1 MIAAACIALS
11 GMGFAGWLLV
21 AKRRAASTWAHEL
34 KAIRLHLPADL
45 DAGAV
50 ARWLGMVAASTSV
63 PKWSR
68 RPPLVLGMEVRATAR
83 GITHLLLVPEYG
95 ETTLLQTVRAG
106 LPGVRLEAI
115 PASTGAL
122 PRMQY
127 ARELALTSSSRPLAV
142 DRVEAVA
149 TAFLTTLYPL
159 APGQEI
165 HATWYIAGASVPNRE
180 AQDDRTADERRAQRA
195 KAQDP
200 LLLASIRLGARA
212 GDAKQARALVGR
224 AIASLRGI
232 NAPGVRLTDRWWLPV
247 GVVARRM
254 ADHALPLTNWMLL
267 NSRELSGLV
276 GMPIGET
283 FVAGLSLGSSRQLPP
298 SPSSPRS
305 GLMLAHSTYPGLQ
318 RALRQRTEDRLAH
331 TWLLGPT
338 GVGKSTLIANMAL
351 QDARAGHGFALV
363 DPKADLVEDI
373 LARLPESRRD
383 DVIVLD
389 PAAATS
395 GQIAVGFN
403 LLDHAQNDHQRELVV
418 DHVVHIMH
426 SLWADSWGPRTSDVL
441 RSSLLTLTHTKA
453 MDGSAFTLI
462 EVAELLEDAA
472 FRRFVTSQ
480 PTVPE
485 SVRSFWAAFERLSE
499 PARAQIIAPSQN
511 KLRALSTRSSLRLIL
526 GQSSGI
532 EVADVFTKQKI
543 LLVPLSKGTVG
554 VETAQLLGS
563 LVVASLIQAI
573 FARAAVP
580 AVKRKPSWVYLDE
593 FQDVLRL
600 DLDIADALSQARAM
614 AAGFVLAN
622 QYMGQLPDVI
632 KRACLGT
639 VRSTVLFQLDY
650 DDARLLERR
659 FAPLTATDLMHL
671 PVYEIAARLC
681 EHNTVGRPVTGATL
695 PLPEPDVD
703 GDAAAHASRRRYGH
717 SQSDVEA
724 AIRAR
729 ITPSIPTKPS
739 GTTAFGRRTL
749 GRAS

>member
-1 MIAAACIALS
+1 MIAAVYIALC
-11 GMGFAGWLLV
+11 GMGFASWLLM
-21 AKRRAASTWAHEL
+21 AQQRAARTWAREL
-34 KAIRLHLPADL
+34 KIIRLHLPANL

-63 PKWSR
+63 PRWSR

-83 GITHLLLVPEYG
+83 GIKHLLLVPKYG
-95 ETTLLQTVRAG
+95 ETTILQTVRSG
-106 LPGVRLEAI
+106 LPGVRLEAV

-127 ARELALTSSSRPLAV
+127 ARELALTSSQRSLAI
-142 DRVEAVA
+142 DRAEAVA
-149 TAFLTTLYPL
+149 TAFLTTLHPL
-159 APGQEI
+159 APGQEVRV
-165 HATWYIAGASVPNRE
+165 TWYFAGAGVPIRDAHDE
-180 AQDDRTADERRAQRA
+180 RTAEERRAQRT

-200 LLLASIRLGARA
+200 LLLACLRIGARA
-212 GDAKQARALVGR
+212 GDAEKARALVSR
-224 AIASLRGI
+224 ATASLRGL
-232 NAPGVRLTDRWWLPV
+232 NAPGVRLVHRWWLPV
-247 GVVARRM
+247 GVIARRVTR
-254 ADHALPLTNWMLL
+254 HALPLTNWMLL

-276 GMPIGET
+276 GIPIGET

-305 GLMLAHSTYPGLQ
+305 GLILARSTYPGSQ
-318 RALRQRTEDRLAH
+318 QALRQRTGDRLAH

-373 LARLPESRRD
+373 LTRLPESRRD
-383 DVIVLD
+383 DVVVLD

-395 GQIAVGFN
+395 GQLAVGFN
-403 LLDHAQNDHQRELVV
+403 LLDHAQNDHERELVV

-441 RSSLLTLTHTKA
+441 RNSLLTLTHTKA
-453 MDGSAFTLI
+453 MDGSTFTLI
-462 EVAELLEDAA
+462 EVAELLENAA

-480 PTVPE
+480 PTVPKP
-485 SVRSFWAAFERLSE
+485 VRSFWAAFERLSE
-499 PARAQIIAPSQN
+499 QARAQIIAPSQN

-532 EVADVFTKQKI
+532 NVADVFTKQKI

-563 LVVASLIQAI
+563 LVVASLIQVI
-573 FARAAVP
+573 FARSAVP
-580 AVKRKPSWVYLDE
+580 AAKRKPAWIYLDE

-622 QYMGQLPDVI
+622 QYMGQLTDTI

-681 EHNTVGRPVTGATL
+681 EYNTVGRPVTGATL
-695 PLPEPDVD
+695 PLPEPEVAGDV
-703 GDAAAHASRRRYGH
+703 AARASRGRYG
-717 SQSDVEA
+717 QPRPDVEA

-739 GTTAFGRRTL
+739 GTTTFGRRKL
-749 GRAS
+749 GGAS